1 MENRLQH
8 VLLALGKSALL
19 PLFLTLSAASVA
31 EQQSNADEKGAG
43 IDTEFFELG
52 AFIGI
57 INIEDF
63 ASEPVVGIRSSFHA
77 TEDIFLQF
85 NFGSAEVS
93 RSSYEKNAV
102 DLVDSSDRDYRYVDL
117 LLGYNL
123 FPGEVFPS
131 SARSALSAFHLV
143 AGLGHTEF
151 GGEENFTYIFG
162 AGYRISVSD
171 RLLWH
176 VDLRDHLY
184 KTNLIQKNETVHNI
198 DLTTGLTYLF

>member
-1 MENRLQH
+1 MEIRLQH
-8 VLLALGKSALL
+8 VLLALGKPALL
-19 PLFLTLSAASVA
+19 SLFLSVSAA
-31 EQQSNADEKGAG
+31 NAVEPQPGASEKNVS

-63 ASEPVVGIRSSFHA
+63 TSEPVVGIRSSFHA

-85 NFGSAEVS
+85 NFGSAKVS
-93 RSSYEKNAV
+93 RSSYEKNGV
-102 DLVDSSDRDYRYVDL
+102 DLIEDSDRDYRYLDL

-131 SARSALSAFHLV
+131 STRSALSAFHLV

-151 GGEENFTYIFG
+151 GGEENFTYIIG

-176 VDLRDHLY
+176 VDIRDHFY
-184 KTNLIQKNETVHNI
+184 KTNLIQKDETVHNI

>member
-19 PLFLTLSAASVA
+19 SLFLTVSAASAA
-31 EQQSNADEKGAG
+31 EQQSGAG
-43 IDTEFFELG
+43 DKNTRIDSEFFELG

-63 ASEPVVGIRSSFHA
+63 TSEPVIGIRSSFHA

-85 NFGSAEVS
+85 NFGTAKVS
-93 RSSYEKNAV
+93 RSSYENNVV
-102 DLVDSSDRDYRYVDL
+102 DLIEDGDRDYRYVDL

-131 SARSALSAFHLV
+131 STRSALSSFHIV

-151 GGEENFTYIFG
+151 GGEENFTYIVG
-162 AGYRISVSD
+162 AGYRISVSE

-184 KTNLIQKNETVHNI
+184 STNLIQENETVHNV